1 MRGIKDLSGIG
12 KKKSELRLQLV
23 RAGAVIGIVAVFCA
37 ALLAVYWKSQ
47 CTHAIE
53 DANDE
58 YIASTA
64 TADRYLEQM
73 KYTLAEMS
81 MDSNLYAVADGK
93 LDEGDADYSKVTET
107 LRSSVFLRKQNEFAQ
122 HLETVFI
129 VPLPECDSILD
140 SSGTF
145 RRDMFFDSQYKNA
158 EYTDEFWTGELS
170 RDFSFELYPASRF
183 ESARDSSVSGKLLTP
198 IAYKMSGN
206 NNFIFVGLF
215 DLFGIPGVGDN
226 AAVFDK
232 NGKTIA
238 LSSNGYDL
246 SDAFVKNVAAV
257 ERVKN
262 GYVFRC
268 NSQLDGLVYYRWIS
282 HGELFGKINL
292 TVSILFL
299 LLIIVC
305 AAAFALAWV
314 FARKDSA
321 LISNISRAVSE
332 RCGFENADETG
343 ASLETIRFGVDELV
357 KKNDECIRE
366 ITQKDALL
374 KTVFLQS
381 RMRDIY
387 VSIDDMENQVSVS
400 RKFVLV
406 YFRVTFREQYRQNIN
421 EEQGKVAFYLKQ
433 LIELYM
439 TNAGL
444 DATTFQVES
453 DQIVSVVNAED
464 GQVRINEAMES
475 IVSKLDNESEYVFFT
490 VVISEPYEDI
500 RALKRIYDHMYAIS
514 KYARPIVTETQVLR
528 ESEIKPG
535 AGRFYFSVEQMEKL
549 TAMLQNENPE
559 DSIRLLDEILEYN
572 IKKDVNGFDLY
583 LLCTEIVNCAVK
595 LINRLFHTT
604 PASLR
609 VAETYSRLDKA
620 IALDQYRAICKTL
633 IEQAVEYIR
642 INKREEDYI
651 ISYILDYV
659 ENHYTED
666 IYLNLF
672 AEKLKLTAAYIS
684 SYFKSKMNVNLSD
697 YINSFRIKKAVA
709 LVEDSQNPM
718 LKNKE
723 IAERVGI
730 ANINTF
736 IRLFKKYTG
745 YTPGDYRKK
754 NVSE

>member
-1 MRGIKDLSGIG
+1 MRGIKGAPETRKMRNVFS
-12 KKKSELRLQLV
+12 LQLM
-23 RAGAVIGIVAVFCA
+23 RAGILIGIVAAFCA
-37 ALLAVYWKSQ
+37 VLLVIYWKSE
-47 CTHAIE
+47 CTRAIKA
-53 DANDE
+53 ANDE
-58 YIASTA
+58 YLMSVS

-73 KYTLAEMS
+73 KYTLAEIS

-93 LDEGDADYSKVTET
+93 LEDNGDYSKVTET

-129 VPLPECDSILD
+129 VPSPACDSILD

-145 RRDMFFDSQYKNA
+145 RRDMFFDSQYKNSK
-158 EYTDEFWTGELS
+158 YTDEFWTGELA
-170 RDFSFELYPASRF
+170 REFVFELYPASHF

-198 IAYKMSGN
+198 IAYKMPGN

-226 AAVFDK
+226 AAVFDR
-232 NGKTIA
+232 NGNAIA
-238 LSSNGYDL
+238 ISSVDYDL
-246 SDAFVKNVAAV
+246 SDAFIDNVATV

-262 GYVFRC
+262 GYVFRRD
-268 NSQLDGLVYYRWIS
+268 SQLDGFVYYRWIS
-282 HGELFGKINL
+282 YGELFGKINL
-292 TVSILFL
+292 TILILFL
-299 LLIIVC
+299 LLILVC
-305 AAAFALAWV
+305 AAALATAWF
-314 FARKDSA
+314 FARRDNA
-321 LISNISRAVSE
+321 AISEISRAISQRSGVE
-332 RCGFENADETG
+332 IDHKTG
-343 ASLETIRFGVDELV
+343 ANLEAVRLGVDALV
-357 KKNDECIRE
+357 AKNDECIRE
-366 ITQKDALL
+366 ITQKDSLL

-387 VSIDDMENQVSVS
+387 VSIDDMENQINVD
-400 RKFVLV
+400 RKFVLI
-406 YFRVTFREQYRQNIN
+406 YFRVNFREQYKQNIN
-421 EEQGKVAFYLKQ
+421 EEQGKIAFYLKQ

-439 TNAGL
+439 ANAKL
-444 DATTFQVES
+444 DATTFQIES
-453 DQIVSVVNAED
+453 DQIVSVVNVESTAHIAETMS
-464 GQVRINEAMES
+464 A
-475 IVSKLDNESEYVFFT
+475 IVSKLDNEKEYVFFT
-490 VVISEPYEDI
+490 IVISEPYDDI
-500 RALKRIYDHMYAIS
+500 RALKRIYDHVYAIS

-559 DSIRLLDEILEYN
+559 DSMRLLDEILEYN

-609 VAETYSRLDKA
+609 VAETYSKLDKA
-620 IALDQYRAICKTL
+620 IALDQYRAICKTV

-709 LVEDSQNPM
+709 LVEDAKNPM

-723 IAERVGI
+723 IAEKVGI

-754 NVSE
+754 HVSE

>member
-1 MRGIKDLSGIG
+1 MRGVKGLAG
-12 KKKSELRLQLV
+12 KGKGKSELFSQL
-23 RAGAVIGIVAVFCA
+23 AKSGILIGMVAVFCVA
-37 ALLAVYWKSQ
+37 MLFVYWKSE
-47 CTHAIE
+47 CTQAIE
-53 DANDE
+53 NANEE
-58 YIASTA
+58 YIAST
-64 TADRYLEQM
+64 TTVDRYLEQM
-73 KYTLAEMS
+73 KYTLAEVS

-93 LDEGDADYSKVTET
+93 LDDADADYSKVTET

-145 RRDMFFDSQYKNA
+145 RRDMFFDLQYKNL
-158 EYTDEFWTGELS
+158 EYTDEFWTRELS
-170 RDFSFELYPASRF
+170 RSFSFELYPSSHF

-206 NNFIFVGLF
+206 NNFLFVGLF
-215 DLFGIPGVGDN
+215 DLFGIPGMGDN
-226 AAVFDK
+226 AAIFDK
-232 NGKTIA
+232 NGKKIA
-238 LSSNGYDL
+238 ISSDRYDL
-246 SDAFVKNVAAV
+246 SNAFIENVAAV

-262 GYVFRC
+262 GYVFRR

-282 HGELFGKINL
+282 NGELFGKINL
-292 TVSILFL
+292 TVLILFL
-299 LLIIVC
+299 ILLLVC
-305 AAAFALAWV
+305 AVAFALAWI
-314 FARKDSA
+314 FARRYSV
-321 LISNISRAVSE
+321 LIEDISRAVSE
-332 RCGFENADETG
+332 RCGFENGEQSG
-343 ASLETIRFGVDELV
+343 ASLEALRLGVDALV

-366 ITQKDALL
+366 ITQKDDLL

-387 VSIDDMENQVSVS
+387 VSIDDMENQISVD
-400 RKFVLV
+400 RKFVLI
-406 YFRVTFREQYRQNIN
+406 YFRVNFREQYKQNID
-421 EEQGKVAFYLKQ
+421 EEQGKIAFYLKQ

-439 TNAGL
+439 TNAKL

-453 DQIVSVVNAED
+453 DQIVSVVNAEV
-464 GQVRINEAMES
+464 GHARINEAMAA

-490 VVISEPYEDI
+490 IVISEPYDDI
-500 RALKRIYDHMYAIS
+500 RALKRIYDHVYAIS

-620 IALDQYRAICKTL
+620 IAFDQYRAICKTL

-659 ENHYTED
+659 EKHYTED

-709 LVEDSQNPM
+709 LVEDAQNPM